1 MDKHLEEEALMKNL
15 MEELPMSN
23 EMPPHVRTKAMN
35 IAVEANRKAQNA
47 RRPRTAAWL
56 TAGIAIVAMGA
67 FMAMPRPA
75 KAWSMVAQAV
85 QKITSVQMDL
95 LVKEKS
101 GKEEKVQIAVSGSE
115 MYVSAGGEGTV
126 MHMGKDGLQ
135 VYDKN
140 TNTITKM
147 KLPAEVA
154 GFMPNI
160 TDEIMGAFDLKKE
173 VADMEAKYGKDHI
186 FVGKLRTGDDGRQ
199 VYDVTMTEKDGPGK
213 AFLTVDAQT
222 DLPVFIDASG
232 DEGED
237 LKIHLR
243 YNDNVRIQPS
253 FPKGAKVEE
262 IDLSSMSGMFDG
274 KKMEEAFK
282 GFEMFGKSKK

>member
-1 MDKHLEEEALMKNL
+1 MDKHLEEDALMKKL

-35 IAVEANRKAQNA
+35 IAVESNRKAQAA

-56 TAGIAIVAMGA
+56 TAGIAVVAMGA

-85 QKITSVQMDL
+85 EKITSVQMDL
-95 LVKEKS
+95 LVKGKE
-101 GKEEKVQIAVSGSE
+101 GKEEKLQIAMKGGE
-115 MYVSAGGEGTV
+115 LYVSSANDGVISHIGN
-126 MHMGKDGLQ
+126 DGLQ
-135 VYDKN
+135 VYDKS
-140 TNTITKM
+140 TNTITKV

-154 GFMPNI
+154 SFMPNI
-160 TDEIMGAFDLKKE
+160 TEEIVGAFDLKKE
-173 VADMEAKYGKDHI
+173 IADMEAKYGRDHI

-213 AFLTVDAQT
+213 AFLTVDANT
-222 DLPVFIDASG
+222 DLPVIIDASG
-232 DEGED
+232 DGED
-237 LKIHLR
+237 MVIHLR
-243 YNDNVRIQPS
+243 YNGDVRIQPN

-262 IDLSSMSGMFDG
+262 IDLSNMGEMFDG
-274 KKMEEAFK
+274 KKMGEAFK
-282 GFEMFGKSKK
+282 NFDLFGKAKK